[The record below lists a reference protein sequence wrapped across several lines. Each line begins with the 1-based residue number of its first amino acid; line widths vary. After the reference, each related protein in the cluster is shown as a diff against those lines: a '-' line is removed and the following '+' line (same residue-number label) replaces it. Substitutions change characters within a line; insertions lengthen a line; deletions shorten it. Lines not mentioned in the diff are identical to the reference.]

1 MHGIRN
7 VCLIVPC
14 AKVHG
19 IRNVCLIV
27 PCASEVHGI
36 RNVCLKC
43 MVLEMFVLLCLVL

>member
-1 MHGIRN
+1 M
-7 VCLIVPC
+7 
-14 AKVHG
+14 HG

-36 RNVCLKC
+36 RNVCLIVPCAMKC